1 MGFLI
6 RLQTERTT
14 SMFGISSFM
23 AVSKRR
29 GHSDVCGE
37 QIGDHS
43 PLGHTSCQYNAS
55 AGIWPRFHIASN
67 CGFSQGPRRRPC
79 MYT

>member
-6 RLQTERTT
+6 RLQTERIT

-23 AVSKRR
+23 TVSKRR

-43 PLGHTSCQYNAS
+43 PLGHTVVPVQCV
-55 AGIWPRFHIASN
+55 
-67 CGFSQGPRRRPC
+67 RRNLATVPHC
-79 MYT
+79 F